1 MAGATQTPVGF
12 VRPPFWRDVKVLRI
26 VAQVAAGV
34 GAVAF
39 LWYLW
44 NNLTT
49 NLTEAS
55 VPTDFDFLAQ
65 PAGVTVTGNPD
76 FQRSDPIWAIILVGI
91 KNTFALAIV
100 GIPLLTILGTLIGIA
115 RLSTN
120 WLVRKAATV
129 YVETLRNIPPLIVI
143 IFTSS
148 AVILSLPRIQEA
160 ATPLDLFVISNRF
173 MAIPWVTAGDNSG
186 AYLAVLGA
194 GILASIVVWI
204 WRTRKFDATGT
215 PHHRFL
221 WGTGTF
227 LLFAIVGFFA
237 LGSPYTLSRPVVV
250 DGRIIEGG
258 YQTVGPYVA
267 VLLALVI
274 YTASHVA
281 EIVRG
286 SIQAVAKGQT
296 EAANALALSSFQRLR
311 FVVLPQALRI
321 AIPPLINQF
330 LNFTKNTSLSIA
342 VAYAE
347 VTLIVFQAIGNA
359 NPAPQLIIILM
370 GAYLLFSLS
379 VSLLINYLNRRL
391 QLVTN

>member
-1 MAGATQTPVGF
+1 MAVTTNTTVEA
-12 VRPPFWRDVKVLRI
+12 VRPPFWRDIKVLR
-26 VAQVAAGV
+26 VAAQVLAAV
-34 GAVAF
+34 GAVALF
-39 LWYLW
+39 FYLGR
-44 NNLTT
+44 NLNT
-49 NLTEAS
+49 NLTAANI
-55 VPTDFDFLAQ
+55 PTNFEFLDQ
-65 PAGVTVTGNPD
+65 PAGVNVTGSD
-76 FQRSDPIWAIILVGI
+76 FRPTQPISDIIWLGI
-91 KNTFALAIV
+91 KNTGALALV
-100 GIPLLTILGTLIGIA
+100 GIPLLTILGTLIGIG
-115 RLSTN
+115 RLSSN
-120 WLVRKAATV
+120 YLVRKAATV
-129 YVETLRNIPPLIVI
+129 YVETLRNIPPLLVI
-143 IFTSS
+143 IFTNA

-160 ATPLDLFVISNRF
+160 ANPFNLIVISNRF
-173 MAIPWVTAGDNSG
+173 LAVPWANAQDNAGI
-186 AYLAVLGA
+186 YLAVLGA
-194 GILASIVVWI
+194 GILASIAVWI
-204 WRTRKFDATGT
+204 WRTRQFNSTGT
-215 PHHRFL
+215 PHHRFF

-237 LGSPYTLSRPVVV
+237 LGRPFALSRPEVV

-311 FVVLPQALRI
+311 FVVLPQAFRI

-342 VAYAE
+342 IGYAE
-347 VTLIVFQAIGNA
+347 ITLVVFQAIGNA
-359 NPAPQLIIILM
+359 NPAPQLLLILM
-370 GAYLLFSLS
+370 GAYLLFSLTI
-379 VSLLINYLNRRL
+379 SLVINFLNRRL

>member
-1 MAGATQTPVGF
+1 
-12 VRPPFWRDVKVLRI
+12 LRV
-26 VAQVAAGV
+26 VAQVVAVV
-34 GAVAF
+34 GAAAF

-44 NNLTT
+44 GNLTT
-49 NLTEAS
+49 NLNARN
-55 VPTDFDFLAQ
+55 VPTDFAFLDQ

-76 FQRSDPIWAIILVGI
+76 FERSDPISAILLVGI

-100 GIPLLTILGTLIGIA
+100 GIPLLTILGTIIGVA
-115 RLSTN
+115 RLSSN
-120 WLVRKAATV
+120 YLVRKAATV
-129 YVETLRNIPPLIVI
+129 YVETLRNIPPLLVI

-148 AVILSLPRIQEA
+148 TVVLSLPPIREA
-160 ATPLDLFVISNRF
+160 FNPLGQFIVSNRF
-173 MAIPWVTAGDNSG
+173 MAIPWVTPGDNSG
-186 AYLAVLGA
+186 VYYAVLGA
-194 GILASIVVWI
+194 GVLASAVVWV
-204 WRTRKFDATGT
+204 WRTRRFDATGT

-227 LLFAIVGFFA
+227 LLFAVVGFFA
-237 LGSPYTLSRPVVV
+237 LGRPFSLSTPEVV

-267 VLLALVI
+267 VLIALVI

-311 FVVLPQALRI
+311 FVILPQAFRI

-342 VAYAE
+342 VGYAE
-347 VTLIVFQAIGNA
+347 ITLIVFQAIGNA
-359 NPAPQLIIILM
+359 NPAPQLILLLM
-370 GAYLLFSLS
+370 VAYLIFSLTI
-379 VSLLINYLNRRL
+379 SLLINFLNRRL